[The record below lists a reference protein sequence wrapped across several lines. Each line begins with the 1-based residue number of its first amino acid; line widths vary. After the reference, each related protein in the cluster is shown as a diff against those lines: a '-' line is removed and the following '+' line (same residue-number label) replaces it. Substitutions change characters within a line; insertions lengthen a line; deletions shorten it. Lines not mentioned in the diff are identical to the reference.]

1 MYSKRHI
8 KNGDS
13 DHKKYR
19 KLCEDIIIRRTREME
34 QGMEVIQD
42 QGKFICLL
50 LFTLRW
56 KLISYPLW
64 KAIDKIY

>member
-8 KNGDS
+8 KNGDG

-19 KLCEDIIIRRTREME
+19 KLCKDITVRRTREME

-50 LFTLRW
+50 LFTLR
-56 KLISYPLW
+56 
-64 KAIDKIY
+64 